1 MVDMVEVR
9 SHRYACLLDQVRL
22 VNSIS
27 NTSLV
32 GHIEVGLANIVQI
45 NLRQVIIIMTNKKSY
60 LYPS

>member
-32 GHIEVGLANIVQI
+32 GHIEVGLAHIVQI
-45 NLRQVIIIMTNKKSY
+45 NLRQVIIIMTKELES
-60 LYPS
+60 S

>member
-1 MVDMVEVR
+1 MVEVR

-32 GHIEVGLANIVQI
+32 GHIEVGLAHIVQI
-45 NLRQVIIIMTNKKSY
+45 NLRQVIIIMTKELES
-60 LYPS
+60 S